1 MQPPAMAQRGRKHEQ
16 ATGTVTEREWA
27 TRSEGRK
34 GTTEGDKGRKQKM
47 WKKGRRQRMEQEI
60 RFPSLPKKR
69 KSWCLERRPNQESAD
84 FDLQHPRQKLG
95 MVASPCNA
103 SHRDAKTGGSLGLAN
118 QPS

>member
-47 WKKGRRQRMEQEI
+47 WKKKTENGTGNTI
-60 RFPSLPKKR
+60 PK
-69 KSWCLERRPNQESAD
+69 S
-84 FDLQHPRQKLG
+84 F
-95 MVASPCNA
+95 
-103 SHRDAKTGGSLGLAN
+103 
-118 QPS
+118 